1 MLRHWQLLLAGIWGA
16 IAVAALQH
24 RHLPIN
30 AFSESQW
37 QNAAIIAGLLTFW
50 NLARWYANRS
60 MRSGPSP
67 ATPLKPDAR
76 KPPSPYEYNPDLD
89 FQKLE
94 RDTTNHPSGG

>member
-1 MLRHWQLLLAGIWGA
+1 MLRHWQLLLATIWAA
-16 IAVAALQH
+16 IALAALSH

-50 NLARWYANRS
+50 NLARWYAHRS
-60 MRSGPSP
+60 MRSGSTSV
-67 ATPLKPDAR
+67 TPLKPGPR

-94 RDTTNHPSGG
+94 REGKNHPSGG